1 MALKKPQAAIVVIGT
16 ELTLGR
22 SRESNSEFL
31 GRWLSR
37 HGYDVRLALK
47 LPDEIETIT
56 DEIMHLVDVVD
67 ILLLTGGLGA
77 THDDLTRE
85 ALARVTGGS
94 LVLNGPLEAAI
105 KSLAPAGIDSGR
117 FMRQA
122 CLFEGARS
130 IGPFTGTAPGLI
142 VDYRGKVIYALP
154 GVPGEM
160 KSMLDD
166 VAVDLDRRFGRLN
179 EMVMRTVVATGAPE
193 PVIASIIEPVIV
205 DYPQIQVNILAK
217 PEIISITL
225 IADERAN
232 ELLSEAVRRLKE
244 ELGDFF
250 VGVDEETM
258 SAVIGRLLNER
269 RLTLSVAESITAGQI
284 GALIAQNSGS
294 SSYFAGG
301 ILAYGNDIKERL
313 LGISPEILA
322 TKGAVSPETAL
333 EMAHGARKALN
344 TDIGLSV
351 TGIAGPTGATAT
363 KPVGLVYV
371 GLAAREHQEVKE
383 LRLRGV
389 RQLIQERAAL
399 RALDLLRLYL
409 QQLRPL

>member
-1 MALKKPQAAIVVIGT
+1 MSLERPIAAIVAIGT

-22 SRESNSEFL
+22 STESNSEFL

-37 HGYDVRLALK
+37 RGYNVRLALK
-47 LPDEIETIT
+47 LPDDIELIADETRRLT
-56 DEIMHLVDVVD
+56 DMVD
-67 ILLLTGGLGA
+67 ILLLTGGLGS
-77 THDDLTRE
+77 THDDVTRE
-85 ALARVTGGS
+85 ALVKMTGGS

-105 KSLAPAGIDSGR
+105 ERLAPAGIDRTR

-166 VAVDLDRRFGRLN
+166 VAIDLDRRFGRLN
-179 EMVMRTVVATGAPE
+179 EIATITVNATGAPE
-193 PVIASIIEPVIV
+193 PVIASLIDPVI
-205 DYPQIQVNILAK
+205 DGYPQIQVNILAN

-225 IADERAN
+225 IADESAK
-232 ELLSEAVRRLKE
+232 ELLDEVVRKLREK
-244 ELGDFF
+244 LGNFF
-250 VGVDEETM
+250 IGIDEETM
-258 SAVIGRLLNER
+258 STVIGRLLKDR

-284 GALIAQNSGS
+284 GTLIARNAGS

-301 ILAYGNDIKERL
+301 ILAYNNDVKERL
-313 LGISPEILA
+313 LGVSPEILA
-322 TKGAVSPETAL
+322 GKGAVSAETAL
-333 EMAHGARKALN
+333 AMALGARKALK

-363 KPVGLVYV
+363 KPIGLVYI
-371 GLAAREHQEVKE
+371 GLATRDIQEVKE
-383 LRLRGV
+383 LRLRGDRRLV
-389 RQLIQERAAL
+389 QERAAL
-399 RALDLLRLYL
+399 RALNLLRLYL
-409 QQLRPL
+409 QQLRPI